1 MFRLKYLEECKL
13 YIFTK
18 LLVCGYFM
26 NQNCDIIVEGF
37 ILCFSCT
44 EDIEADLIC
53 WRNY

>member
-1 MFRLKYLEECKL
+1 MFRLKHLEEGKL
-13 YIFTK
+13 YIFAK
-18 LLVCGYFM
+18 LLVCRYFT
-26 NQNCDIIVEGF
+26 NQNCDIVEGF